1 MPKASRGSSNT
12 PATDE
17 LFDAPDSSPTS
28 RRAARSTRAP
38 SSRDSSEE
46 NSARGR
52 RAAPLDDDIDLD
64 LDITKPR
71 RRRRPRLVEDEPA
84 ATAEP
89 KPSAEELQKL
99 ARRTHL
105 KREIGGIALL
115 LAAVFIAGSLLAG
128 GASAGQSCTEA
139 GGIFGPVG
147 ACLRMSVLLSLGALS
162 AVIVPFIPAVHALRL
177 LGRLDESNDKRW
189 LFFTVGL
196 AAIVPVA
203 AALARGAGIDASQ
216 VDPYAGLVGSFLAF
230 YTVKAIGLGGA
241 WVVVAILGCALM
253 AGTLAW
259 NPLRLLIGGKSKSRT
274 PDLRGGTAI
283 AADTATAGVTT
294 APVVALTKAEA
305 LEPDSAEMPALDLS
319 LMEGA
324 GSATVEAE
332 EELLDPA
339 VSAQISGVAEK
350 PRKKTKLTKAE
361 KAAEHAEDVAA
372 AINAGGDPTD
382 LLADELP
389 PLDLLTPV
397 PPKNGDA
404 GKAHLDAMGQKLMD
418 ALRTFRVEGILS
430 GRTTGPTVTQFEIEP
445 SPGVKVR
452 QFANLANDLA
462 LAMRAPSIR
471 VVAPIPGKGAVG
483 VEVPNPVAEMVGF
496 REMIDNRDYSNT
508 PRALPI
514 ALGKDLEGRPVI
526 ADLAKM
532 PHLLIAGA
540 TGSGKSV
547 CVNTII
553 TSLIYRHTPKTLRF
567 LMVDPKMVELS
578 VYNVLPH
585 QRHKV
590 VTDNRDAAALLKWAV
605 IEMQERYQL
614 LAANGARNIQDF
626 NQKVRDGARLLK
638 PKDPTVAFEEREYTR
653 GILPYIVVVIDELAD
668 LMMTCAAEVETPL
681 AMLAQKARAIGIHL
695 ILATQRPSVNVI
707 TGLIKANFP
716 SRIAFRVASQ
726 IDSRTILDGMGAE
739 SLLGNGD
746 MLFIPPGKS
755 EPARLQGAYLPNEDT
770 ERLMHWYEQRREARK
785 AAMEAQGLMHIE
797 EHKDEEN
804 VIEKVRAQEAAEAG
818 AGQESAEDEGDRDK
832 LFREAA
838 EVCVQNQGGS
848 TSLLQ
853 RRLKVGYG
861 RAARIIDQLHLA
873 GVLGPPDGSKPRD
886 VLVGL
891 EDLDRIAGEK
901 PVAA

>member
-1 MPKASRGSSNT
+1 MPKASRDRSPTPDVTSDANLALGDDDEIPFDTVPRPPRKKRKSAGASST
-12 PATDE
+12 E
-17 LFDAPDSSPTS
+17 SAPDP
-28 RRAARSTRAP
+28 A
-38 SSRDSSEE
+38 DMQK
-46 NSARGR
+46 SARRMHLR
-52 RAAPLDDDIDLD
+52 RE
-64 LDITKPR
+64 
-71 RRRRPRLVEDEPA
+71 V
-84 ATAEP
+84 
-89 KPSAEELQKL
+89 
-99 ARRTHL
+99 
-105 KREIGGIALL
+105 GGIALL
-115 LAAVFIAGSLLAG
+115 LTAVFVAGALLAG
-128 GASAGQSCTEA
+128 GTENGQSCTEA

-147 ACLRMSVLLSLGALS
+147 ACLRSSVLLSIGAL
-162 AVIVPFIPAVHALRL
+162 AAIIVPFIPAVHALRL
-177 LGRLDESNDKRW
+177 LGRIEESSDKRW

-196 AAIVPVA
+196 ALIVPVS
-203 AALARGAGIDASQ
+203 AALARGATVDGSNID
-216 VDPYAGLVGSFLAF
+216 PLAGLFGSFVAF
-230 YTVKAIGLGGA
+230 YLAKVIGLGGA
-241 WVVVAILGCALM
+241 WVVMAIALSGLM

-259 NPLRLLIGGKSKSRT
+259 NPVRMLIGARSTSAT
-274 PDLRGGTAI
+274 IPQ
-283 AADTATAGVTT
+283 ATA
-294 APVVALTKAEA
+294 ALTKAEA
-305 LEPDSAEMPALDLS
+305 LEPAAAEMPAMDLT
-319 LMEGA
+319 LMEIAA
-324 GSATVEAE
+324 GSAT
-332 EELLDPA
+332 
-339 VSAQISGVAEK
+339 
-350 PRKKTKLTKAE
+350 
-361 KAAEHAEDVAA
+361 
-372 AINAGGDPTD
+372 
-382 LLADELP
+382 LADERDEEP
-389 PLDLLTPV
+389 VPETTADKPSRKKKQSKAEAREGHAAGVVAAISASTGDPLDAQAEDLPSPELLTPAPERNPEV
-397 PPKNGDA
+397 
-404 GKAHLDAMGQKLMD
+404 GKQHLDAMGLKLME
-418 ALRTFRVEGILS
+418 ALRTFKVDGVLS
-430 GRTTGPTVTQFEIEP
+430 GRTSGPTVTQYEIEP

-483 VEVPNPVAEMVGF
+483 VEVPNPVPEMVGF
-496 REMIDNRDYSNT
+496 RDMIESRDYQTT

-514 ALGKDLEGRPVI
+514 ALGKDLEGLPVI

-605 IEMQERYQL
+605 LEMQERYQL

-626 NQKVRDGARLLK
+626 NQKVRDGHKLQK
-638 PKDPTVAFEEREYTR
+638 PKDPTVGFENLEYTR

-755 EPARLQGAYLPNEDT
+755 EPSRLQGAFLSNDDT
-770 ERLMHWYEQRREARK
+770 ERLMKWYVDRREARK
-785 AAMEAQGLMHIE
+785 AAMEAQGLIHIE
-797 EHKDEEN
+797 ETKDDDD
-804 VIEKVRAQEAAEAG
+804 IIAKVRAAEAVE
-818 AGQESAEDEGDRDK
+818 AGGGENAEADDSDRDK

-838 EVCVQNQGGS
+838 EVCIQNQGGS

-891 EDLDRIAGEK
+891 EDMERICGDRTTTLAG
-901 PVAA
+901 